1 MPIRF
6 VISQTRKH
14 ARTLALAAA
23 LALPALARAGDDDV
37 ALTLGEAR
45 QIAVHALQ
53 NGNPGLAAQLARGLL
68 KANPDDGF
76 AYYIIAS
83 AEAQQNRPTA
93 SRKAASKAFRHAA
106 KPVDK
111 FSAAQLAAR
120 MAYTEERYS
129 LSQFW
134 LRRSAIHAPDEKA
147 EQVVARDYTT
157 LRRIN
162 PWAFRV
168 QADLRPSSNVN
179 KGSDTALQ
187 IIDGVPVTGMLSGN
201 AQALSGLIGTLDLFA
216 SYRLNRGERSATSLS
231 GRLYIQRVALSDD
244 AKAQAPMATNS
255 DYASTYGE
263 LALRHGFLA
272 GKPGSGG
279 TGAVE
284 LAYGESWNRTARSFS
299 FVRLSGDRGW
309 RLGSGATLKID
320 ALYEDRFDARVSVND
335 ARVLGFGGQY
345 RQPLANGDRLTFS
358 MALRDSDAKH
368 DNGTYQSASVRAS
381 YDFGKPVGP
390 MRLRAGLTLGYTD
403 YPVFR
408 SAGFLTVPGGRQDS
422 SVYGDVSMFFHEM
435 DYAGFAPML
444 RLRAGKKSSNDSR
457 YSMREMS
464 LSLGIES
471 KF

>member
-1 MPIRF
+1 MPIRSATSR
-6 VISQTRKH
+6 IRKP
-14 ARTLALAAA
+14 ALILALAAA
-23 LALPALARAGDDDV
+23 VSLPALVRADEDDV

-45 QIAVHALQ
+45 DIAVHALQ
-53 NGNPGLAAQLARGLL
+53 NGNPGLAAQVARGLL

-83 AEAQQNRPTA
+83 AEAQQNHPKA
-93 SRKAASKAFRHAA
+93 SRKAATKAYRAA
-106 KPVDK
+106 QKPVDK

-129 LSQFW
+129 VSQFW
-134 LRRSAIHAPDEKA
+134 LRRSAIHAPDAQAEK
-147 EQVVARDYTT
+147 VVARDYTT
-157 LRRIN
+157 LRRVN
-162 PWAFRV
+162 PWSFRI

-187 IIDGVPVTGMLSGN
+187 IIDGVPVTGVLSPN

-216 SYRLNRGERSATSLS
+216 SYRLNQTERSATSVS
-231 GRLYIQRVALSDD
+231 GRVYIQRVALSDE

-263 LALRHGFLA
+263 LAVRHGFVIGPA
-272 GKPGSGG
+272 GSGG
-279 TGAVE
+279 TGSVE
-284 LAYGESWNRTARSFS
+284 LAVGDSWNRSKRSFS
-299 FVRLSGDRGW
+299 FSRLSGERGW
-309 RLGSGATLKID
+309 RLASGAALSIN
-320 ALYEDRFDARVSVND
+320 ALYEDRFNARFSVND
-335 ARVLGFGGQY
+335 ARILGFGGQY
-345 RQPLANGDRLTFS
+345 RQPLANGDRLTFT

-368 DNGTYQSASVRAS
+368 VNGSFNSASVRAA

-390 MRLRAGLTLGYTD
+390 VRLRAGLVLGYTD
-403 YPVFR
+403 YPEFR
-408 SAGFLTVPGGRQDS
+408 SAGFLFVPGGRQDT
-422 SVYGDVSMFFHEM
+422 SVYGDVSMLFHEM

-444 RLRAGKKSSNDSR
+444 RLRAGRKTSNDSR